1 MRVICLICLL
11 LAFYNISCVSQSSII
26 AESKSD
32 TIEQSK
38 KSKVKIYILSDPG
51 CGFCRRAIK
60 DIGNWAIGKEVN
72 IVALDVSG
80 NPSASAQNS
89 LYQKYS
95 IEVIDASNYNDK
107 LKKFIPK
114 IFIFETA
121 TNKKIMKLRGWS
133 SRDLSKL
140 EKKLKKYIDT

>member
-1 MRVICLICLL
+1 MKASFLVCSLI
-11 LAFYNISCVSQSSII
+11 AFANIGCFGQSSII
-26 AESKSD
+26 VDSKSD
-32 TIEQSK
+32 TSEQSK

-51 CGFCRRAIK
+51 CGFCRRAFK
-60 DIGNWAIGKEVN
+60 DIGNWAMGKEVN
-72 IVALDVSG
+72 IIALDVSG
-80 NPSASAQNS
+80 NPNATEQNS

-133 SRDLSKL
+133 SSDLSKI
-140 EKKLKKYIDT
+140 EKRLKKYLDT

>member
-1 MRVICLICLL
+1 
-11 LAFYNISCVSQSSII
+11 VSQSSII